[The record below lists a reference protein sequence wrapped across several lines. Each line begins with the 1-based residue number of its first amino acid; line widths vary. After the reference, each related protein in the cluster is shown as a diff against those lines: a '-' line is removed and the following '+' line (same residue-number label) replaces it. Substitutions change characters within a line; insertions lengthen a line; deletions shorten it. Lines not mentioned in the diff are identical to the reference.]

1 MPNPEAPRSPSTRR
15 RLSPAAIAARVALY
29 FVAGWG
35 TIAVLAAGL
44 FPGAL
49 WVTLALALYCIV
61 PFVLLIRWRGWPFYP
76 SAAFRLLVVRPVLYG
91 NLMLPLVAGAG
102 LIGLLG
108 GATFRR
114 ASMGSRSASCRTF
127 ISGRTRRVA
136 SSTAWCAPRTRC
148 RPTSSRSPAT

>member
-76 SAAFRLLVVRPVLYG
+76 SAAFRLLVVRPFLYA
-91 NLMLPLVAGAG
+91 NLLLPIVAGAG
-102 LIGLLG
+102 LVGTLA
-108 GATFRR
+108 GAPFGH
-114 ASMGSRSASCRTF
+114 AVIVG
-127 ISGRTRRVA
+127 RVA
-136 SSTAWCAPRTRC
+136 AAVVL
-148 RPTSSRSPAT
+148 A